1 MTLSLVLTLLML
13 AIVALLCRGE
23 DSTLRLGSVVAGV
36 VLAFLLM
43 GTVVGAPM
51 QEFMNTAFTA
61 IEGLVTD
68 LWGDLTS

>member
-13 AIVALLCRGE
+13 AIVAVLCRGE
-23 DSTLRLGSVVAGV
+23 DSTLQLGSVIAGV

-43 GTVVGAPM
+43 GTVVGAPL

-68 LWGDLTS
+68 LWGDLTA